1 MAQSTSFQDLNLSN
15 AFLFAAAMEDQE
27 TCRLFVETI
36 LDEQLGNIT
45 VKSERM
51 IMYNSDFRCVRL
63 DVFASEENRDFNVEM
78 QNENEYNLP
87 KRSRYH
93 QAEMDL
99 SSLKPGQDFNDLRP
113 IVIIFVCNFDPFGD
127 ELYRYTYETTCIE
140 TGKPLGDEVKKIFIS
155 TKGKNR
161 EQVPNSL
168 INLLNYVVN
177 STDKYVASISD
188 DNVEKIHTRIKELKK
203 NRKLEEKYMTYE
215 EMMKIEYSKGE
226 IEGESRGVEKGKN
239 EMLNQ
244 MLTLISRMTADDMT
258 SDIPRLSTDEEFLK
272 EMLQKYQ
279 L

>member
-1 MAQSTSFQDLNLSN
+1 MAQSTKFQDLNLSN
-15 AFLFAAAMEDQE
+15 AFLFAAAMEDEE
-27 TCRLFVETI
+27 TCKLFIETI
-36 LDEQLGNIT
+36 LGEQLGNIT

-63 DVFASEENRDFNVEM
+63 DVFASEEERDVNVEM

-113 IVIIFVCNFDPFGD
+113 IVIIFVCTFDPFKKG
-127 ELYRYTYETTCIE
+127 LYRYTYETICRE
-140 TGKPLGDEVKKIFIS
+140 TGEPLGDEVKKIFIS
-155 TKGKNR
+155 TKGKNK
-161 EQVPNSL
+161 EQVSESL

-177 STDKYVASISD
+177 STDNYVSTISD
-188 DNVEKIHTRIKELKK
+188 DNVEKLHNRVKALKK
-203 NRKLEEKYMTYE
+203 NRQLEEKYMTYE
-215 EMMKIEYSKGE
+215 EMMKVEYSKGE
-226 IEGESRGVEKGKN
+226 RQGKEEGANR
-239 EMLNQ
+239 MLL
-244 MLTLISRMTADDMT
+244 LTSKMVADGM
-258 SDIPRLSTDEEFLK
+258 SQDIPRLSTDEDFLK